1 MGDTVP
7 EGLKNNTSKGK
18 ATRFRRLQCR
28 DGGASSCPDK
38 SVLHLAQTPGKTP
51 ECWTL
56 FQPALGHA
64 LTGTLVPSMAAVTAT
79 SIRKPTINLGDFSIK
94 VP

>member
-1 MGDTVP
+1 MQRWRSIQLPRQVSA
-7 EGLKNNTSKGK
+7 L
-18 ATRFRRLQCR
+18 
-28 DGGASSCPDK
+28 
-38 SVLHLAQTPGKTP
+38 PGKTP

-56 FQPALGHA
+56 FQPALGYA

>member
-1 MGDTVP
+1 MQRWRSIQLPRQVSG
-7 EGLKNNTSKGK
+7 
-18 ATRFRRLQCR
+18 
-28 DGGASSCPDK
+28 
-38 SVLHLAQTPGKTP
+38 HLAQTPGKTP